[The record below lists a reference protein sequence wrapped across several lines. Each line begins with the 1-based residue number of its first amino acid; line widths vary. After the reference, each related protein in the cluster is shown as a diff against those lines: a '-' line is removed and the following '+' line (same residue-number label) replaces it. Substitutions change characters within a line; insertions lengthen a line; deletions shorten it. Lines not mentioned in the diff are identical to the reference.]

1 MTMIAERL
9 NNVREVIRR
18 AALRAGR
25 KEADVRLLAV
35 TKGVS
40 ASTIVEAVR
49 SSQFLF
55 GENYMQE
62 GCAKIEDVRR
72 LLANEALFSRIEWH
86 FIGHLQ
92 TNKAKLAPGRFH
104 CLETLD
110 SLELAR
116 VLNRRCEVMSTQL
129 DVLVQVNI
137 GHDAAK
143 NGIAPEDVPDFL
155 QEMQHMPRVFVRGLM
170 TITPY
175 SEDLEQVRLWYRAL
189 RRLRDDL
196 QDRFRGVQLSE
207 LSMGMSHDFEVAVE
221 EGATIVRV
229 GTAIFGERAR

>member
-1 MTMIAERL
+1 MIAERL

-18 AALRAGR
+18 AALKTGR
-25 KEADVRLLAV
+25 NEADVRLMAV

-40 ASTIVEAVR
+40 AVTIVEAVHLG
-49 SSQFLF
+49 QFLF

-62 GCAKIEDVRR
+62 GCAKIEDVRM
-72 LLANEALFSRIEWH
+72 LLADEALFSRIEWH

-92 TNKAKLAPGRFH
+92 TNKARQAPGRFH

-110 SLELAR
+110 SLDLAR
-116 VLNRRCEVMSTQL
+116 GLNRRCEAMNTHL

-137 GHDAAK
+137 GGDPAK
-143 NGIAPEDVPDFL
+143 NGLAPGELPDFL
-155 QEMQHMPRVFVRGLM
+155 QKMQPLSRVFVRGLM

-189 RRLRDDL
+189 RRLRDDM
-196 QDRFRGVQLSE
+196 QDRFGTLRLAE
-207 LSMGMSHDFEVAVE
+207 LSMGMSHDFAVAVE

-229 GTAIFGERAR
+229 GTAIFGERL